1 MATTARATGGASA
14 PNARRVRGD
23 LERGARSSA
32 RARASA
38 SFDDDVD
45 GDSNRHDG
53 DVGQFLGAMIRGER
67 GLKLPPGRVGLFG
80 CRETLEYVTDP
91 NGFVRRRVER
101 YGPTFK
107 TAMFFKPAVVF
118 GSKDAV
124 REFLTFEAELPADEA
139 LPETFR
145 ELHTEYGALRMS
157 GKRHQATRAN
167 FKRVLGRFALET
179 YAETIG
185 ERTRAF
191 VEDLSGR
198 SRSKSEENGEKV
210 VSFRPGVECVDF
222 ALDLLFELF
231 LGHVPD
237 ERYKRAMVAYNAGL
251 LSLGKWSPEF
261 KSGRTALD
269 ELVKYCENHFRSV
282 VTANELDDPKYFFYK
297 QYSTA
302 KDENGETFSDERIA
316 TTCVLMVWGAYIEAA
331 ALMGHAFTLLGEHA
345 DTRRA
350 VAHEFSDAVC
360 SPMDGCRRIATLDDI
375 MALTFTNAVTKES
388 LRVMPQTAGGL
399 RVNPSERSFDGYDI
413 PAGYVLTADPR
424 IPFRDEAIFPDPEEF
439 KPERFIAGTAEAGA
453 NNVAN
458 DTFFPG
464 GMGQH
469 QCPGI
474 NLATVMTSVFLAE
487 MMSTFGDRGWREK
500 TNAVAHKL
508 EPSLRARRVYFAARN
523 DPILSGI
530 ETDDYRVLVCYAR
543 TRRGRL
549 LLRMSFAVASHAPLA
564 PSVIRRQG
572 APPHFNRPAV
582 LSQFQILRMRNSH
595 EARNTRVD

>member
-210 VSFRPGVECVDF
+210 VSFRPGVE
-222 ALDLLFELF
+222 
-231 LGHVPD
+231 
-237 ERYKRAMVAYNAGL
+237 
-251 LSLGKWSPEF
+251 
-261 KSGRTALD
+261 
-269 ELVKYCENHFRSV
+269 
-282 VTANELDDPKYFFYK
+282 
-297 QYSTA
+297 
-302 KDENGETFSDERIA
+302 
-316 TTCVLMVWGAYIEAA
+316 
-331 ALMGHAFTLLGEHA
+331 
-345 DTRRA
+345 
-350 VAHEFSDAVC
+350 
-360 SPMDGCRRIATLDDI
+360 
-375 MALTFTNAVTKES
+375 
-388 LRVMPQTAGGL
+388 
-399 RVNPSERSFDGYDI
+399 
-413 PAGYVLTADPR
+413 
-424 IPFRDEAIFPDPEEF
+424 
-439 KPERFIAGTAEAGA
+439 
-453 NNVAN
+453 
-458 DTFFPG
+458 
-464 GMGQH
+464 
-469 QCPGI
+469 
-474 NLATVMTSVFLAE
+474 
-487 MMSTFGDRGWREK
+487 
-500 TNAVAHKL
+500 
-508 EPSLRARRVYFAARN
+508 
-523 DPILSGI
+523 
-530 ETDDYRVLVCYAR
+530 
-543 TRRGRL
+543 
-549 LLRMSFAVASHAPLA
+549 
-564 PSVIRRQG
+564 
-572 APPHFNRPAV
+572 
-582 LSQFQILRMRNSH
+582 
-595 EARNTRVD
+595 